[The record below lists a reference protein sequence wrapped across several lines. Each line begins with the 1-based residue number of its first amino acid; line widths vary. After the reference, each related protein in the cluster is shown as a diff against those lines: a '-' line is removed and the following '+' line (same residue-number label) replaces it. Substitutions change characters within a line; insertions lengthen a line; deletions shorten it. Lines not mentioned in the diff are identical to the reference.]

1 MNKEGKKGAVFV
13 VSGPSGVG
21 KDTVLKELM
30 PRLGDRAVM
39 SVSNTTRAPRKGET
53 DGVDYHFI
61 SEEAFRRAIAEGR
74 MLEYT
79 EYCSVLYGTPL
90 DPIEKWVA
98 EGKAVIL
105 KIEREGMLNVRKKMP
120 EAVTVFI
127 VFLSEEILEKRIR
140 GRKSDSAAAIEKRLE
155 RARYEM
161 KMSGDY
167 DHRVV
172 NDGLEEAVGELE
184 KIILKYIG

>member
-1 MNKEGKKGAVFV
+1 MTNNHKTGAVFV

-21 KDTVLKELM
+21 KDTVLKVLM

-39 SVSNTTRAPRKGET
+39 SVSNTTRPPRKGEVN
-53 DGVDYHFI
+53 GVDYNFI
-61 SEEAFRRAIAEGR
+61 SEAEFRRAIAEGR

-90 DPIEKWVA
+90 DPIKKWVS

-105 KIEREGMLNVRKKMP
+105 KIEREGMLNVRRRMP
-120 EAVTVFI
+120 EAITVFI
-127 VFLSEEILEKRIR
+127 APPNEEELEKRIR
-140 GRKSDSAAAIEKRLE
+140 GRRSDTSAAIEKRLE
-155 RARYEM
+155 RARYEI

-167 DHRVV
+167 DHRII
-172 NDGLEEAVGELE
+172 NDGVEDAVGELE
-184 KIILKYIG
+184 KLILKYIG

>member
-1 MNKEGKKGAVFV
+1 MNSHKKGAVFV

-39 SVSNTTRAPRKGET
+39 SVSNTTRPPRSGEV
-53 DGVDYHFI
+53 DGVDYNFI
-61 SEEAFRRAIAEGR
+61 GEDEFRRAIAEGK

-90 DPIEKWVA
+90 DPIKKWVD

-105 KIEREGMLNVRKKMP
+105 KIEREGMLNVRKRMP

-127 VFLSEEILEKRIR
+127 APPSEEVLEKRIR
-140 GRKSDSAAAIEKRLE
+140 GRQSETSAAIEKRLN

-167 DHRVV
+167 DHRIV
-172 NDGLEEAVGELE
+172 NDGLEETVNELE
-184 KIILKYIG
+184 KLILKYIG